1 MSEIQWFYLD
11 ASNKE
16 QGPYLM
22 SQMHELASGGHFDS
36 ETLLWYEGLEE
47 WSPAGHFPDIAPHLP
62 APAPAPV
69 ATPAAAPAAY
79 PATPYG
85 IQGYGIQGAINLTAP
100 PGGEYPFPNV
110 KPASFGKFLSF
121 LIGGFITI
129 CLALLILNASGSDT
143 VASAAELPSGQE
155 AEAYESSNT
164 SVLFAFGL
172 LALGLLL
179 FIIAR
184 ILSLI
189 YLYRAWAALQRGQAR
204 TTPGAAVGFLF
215 IPLFNLYWIFV
226 AFPGWASDWKRIRT
240 SYTNLLGAPAVSPGL
255 FLTMIICA
263 FSVIGIPIAIV
274 LSFICMNQMCQVV
287 NFMAAGH
294 SRQQMGQS
302 SGGMKFY

>member
-1 MSEIQWFYLD
+1 MSEITWFYLD
-11 ASNKE
+11 PSNEE

-22 SQMHELASGGHFDS
+22 SQMHELASGGHLNS

-47 WSPAGHFPDIAPHLP
+47 WSPAGHFPDIAPYLQ

-69 ATPAAAPAAY
+69 ATPAPVTQTAA
-79 PATPYG
+79 PYG
-85 IQGYGIQGAINLTAP
+85 IQNYGIQGAINLTAP

-110 KPASFGKFLSF
+110 KPASFGKFLFF
-121 LIGGFITI
+121 LIGGFVAIGI
-129 CLALLILNASGSDT
+129 ALLILNNSGLDT
-143 VASAAELPSGQE
+143 VASTTELPSGQE
-155 AEAYESSNT
+155 AEATDYSNT
-164 SVLFAFGL
+164 SILAAFGL

-179 FIIAR
+179 FVIAR

-189 YLYRAWAALQRGQAR
+189 YLYRAWASLQRGQAR

-226 AFPGWASDWKRIRT
+226 AFPGWASDWQRIRA
-240 SYTNLLGAPAVSPGL
+240 SYTNLQAAPAVSPGL

-263 FSVIGIPIAIV
+263 FSIIGIPIAIV
-274 LSFICMNQMCQVV
+274 LSFICTNQMCQVV

-294 SRQQMGQS
+294 SRQLMGKT
-302 SGGMKFY
+302 SGGMQLY